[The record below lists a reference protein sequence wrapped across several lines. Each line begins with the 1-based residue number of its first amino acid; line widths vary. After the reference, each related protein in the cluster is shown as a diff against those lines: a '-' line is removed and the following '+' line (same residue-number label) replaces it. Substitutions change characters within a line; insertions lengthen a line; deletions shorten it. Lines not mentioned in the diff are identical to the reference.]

1 MPIGL
6 HNLKPAKGATKVKK
20 RLGRG
25 PGSGTGKTA
34 GRGNKGQKSRS
45 GYSSRPGFEGG
56 QMPLQ
61 RRLPK
66 RGFTNIF
73 KKEWIEVNVAT
84 LEKHFEAGAEITPDA
99 LVAAGLCKK
108 GQATRFAG
116 IAILGKGDLTK
127 SLTVSAHRVSSG
139 ARAKIEGAGGS
150 VTVIEKTKKNGEA

>member
-6 HNLKPAKGATKVKK
+6 HNLKPAKGAVKDKK

-45 GYSSRPGFEGG
+45 GYSMRPGFEGG

-73 KKEWIEVNVAT
+73 KKEWVEVNVAT
-84 LEKHFEAGAEITPDA
+84 LEKHFEAGAEVTPDA
-99 LVAAGLCKK
+99 LVAAGVCSKRR
-108 GQATRFAG
+108 AASFAG
-116 IAILGKGDLTK
+116 IAILGKGELTK
-127 SLTVSAHRVSSG
+127 PVRVSAHRVSAG

-150 VTVIEKTKKNGEA
+150 VTVIEAKKGDA

>member
-6 HNLKPAKGATKVKK
+6 HNLKPAKGAVKSKK

-66 RGFTNIF
+66 RGFTNVF
-73 KKEWIEVNVAT
+73 KKDWVEVNVST
-84 LEKHFEAGAEITPDA
+84 LEKHFDAGTEITPDT
-99 LVAAGLCKK
+99 LVAMGLCSKR
-108 GQATRFAG
+108 QVSTTSG

-127 SLTVSAHRVSSG
+127 AVHVSAQRVSAG

-150 VTVIEKTKKNGEA
+150 VTVIERVKREGAQ